1 MIATSSAYATTLQP
15 PLSRIRSSLCQG
27 RRSMCI
33 PWYWVISRYC
43 LPPSVAPIPYNIYTL
58 QECCA
63 SDICVGSIMALMCRL
78 IILSKLFRRND
89 VRLIGL
95 KSFAV
100 VWVAFPALGMK
111 TTFVSRH
118 TVGSS
123 PTARTMWKIFLSQF
137 IASCPACYICYV
149 PVLSRPVPAICMVWN
164 SEWTI

>member
-1 MIATSSAYATTLQP
+1 MQHGDEPGFLRIMRRHMRESGDSTAFHLYLGILP
-15 PLSRIRSSLCQG
+15 PGLLLSMRPTRKTRSL
-27 RRSMCI
+27 
-33 PWYWVISRYC
+33 VIS
-43 LPPSVAPIPYNIYTL
+43 VKET
-58 QECCA
+58 
-63 SDICVGSIMALMCRL
+63 DGW
-78 IILSKLFRRND
+78 ILDLF

-149 PVLSRPVPAICMVWN
+149 PVLSRPVPAICMV
-164 SEWTI
+164 